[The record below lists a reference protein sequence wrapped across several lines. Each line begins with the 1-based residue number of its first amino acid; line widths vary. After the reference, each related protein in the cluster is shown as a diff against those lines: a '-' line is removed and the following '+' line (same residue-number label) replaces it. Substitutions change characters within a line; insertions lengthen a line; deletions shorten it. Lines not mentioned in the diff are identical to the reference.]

1 MMNQTSATTGSNGHY
16 YVANYWAPNSRQG
29 NYLREYM
36 LVEFD
41 GEHWFVHQVTHR
53 KPENANERIPES
65 RLKKFRMSRPIVL
78 TDPENRVLVVF
89 SDHQRSGVV
98 TVAYSEDAAR
108 DKWTFVDLTDENM
121 GLWEPMY
128 DLARWNADGVLSMY
142 YQPSG
147 LGSRA
152 ASASVLEWDARGYF
166 AAVSGKAAK

>member
-1 MMNQTSATTGSNGHY
+1 
-16 YVANYWAPNSRQG
+16 
-29 NYLREYM
+29 M

-41 GEHWFVHQVTHR
+41 GEHWLVHPVTHR

-78 TDPENRVLVVF
+78 TDAENRVLVVF
-89 SDHQRSGVV
+89 SDHQRGGVV

-108 DKWTFVDLTDENM
+108 EKWTFMDLTDENM

-128 DLARWNADGVLSMY
+128 DRERWNADGVLSMY
-142 YQPSG
+142 YQPCG

-152 ASASVLEWDARGYF
+152 EAASVLEWDARAYF
-166 AAVSGKAAK
+166 VAVSKQSAK